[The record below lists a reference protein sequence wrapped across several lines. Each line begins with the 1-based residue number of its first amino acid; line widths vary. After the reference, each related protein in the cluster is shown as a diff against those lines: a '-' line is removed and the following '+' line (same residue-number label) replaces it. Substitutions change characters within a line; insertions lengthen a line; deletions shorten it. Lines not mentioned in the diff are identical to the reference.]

1 MATLQKI
8 RNRAGILI
16 SIFVGF
22 ALLAFILGDA
32 LSSGPSAFSK
42 KRLEV
47 AEINGESIDYRDYT
61 GKIEELSNWY
71 RANYQMNSLDQQTM
85 ESIKDEIWRTTVR
98 DIVMGESYDDLGIYI
113 SVEELKTMLTGDSIS
128 TGGTSMVMDEPHPIV
143 RRMFTNPETGEFN
156 RFQMMNYFNALSDPV
171 YADMRKQWIY
181 LEDQIVK
188 ERLSQKYFGLVR
200 KGLSPNSLDAKNF
213 SFESESS
220 ITFDFAYLGY
230 NSIEDS
236 EIEVSESEI
245 EKYYNEHKNEFRQ
258 EEGRSIEYIVFPI
271 EASDE
276 DDRNA
281 KLYVEQKRDAFARAD
296 NPINFVNSNSDLP
309 YADVYYAKNDL
320 PEAYQDSIFNAQP
333 GYIAGPYFENNSY
346 KLTRLIGFKAVPDSV
361 RARHILI
368 SLSVQRDDAR
378 AKTIADSLKNQI
390 QNGASFTALAA
401 EFSADQSNSA
411 IGGDLGWFSANQM
424 VKAFNDYCFEN
435 NKGDLGVVK
444 TNFGYHIIRIDD
456 QSPKVKKAQLAILES
471 QVTASDETRNNIY
484 SEAVQF
490 NSNARTID
498 GFRKLYAEKNLS
510 PRFATDFAKD
520 EKSLPGMENSREII
534 RWAYENDEGTIS
546 KEIFDLDEKYIVVAL
561 TDVKKEGIAP
571 LEDKT
576 PEIEIELRKNKKL
589 EILAGQVSG
598 KLSSVSD
605 IDGAASVLDTEVRT
619 AEKVRFSNPYIN
631 MVGLEPAVVAKAF
644 ETELNVL
651 SEPIIGENG
660 VFVIQL
666 SEKNVPEEFD
676 IASAKFRM
684 KYLYESRVNFQ
695 GYEALMKKANIKD
708 NRIKFF

>member
-61 GKIEELSNWY
+61 AKIEELSDWY
-71 RANYQMNSLDQQTM
+71 RANYQMNSLDQETM

-98 DIVMGESYDDLGIYI
+98 DIIMGEAYEDLGVYI

-188 ERLSQKYFGLVR
+188 ERLSQKYFGMVR

-220 ITFDFAYLGY
+220 ISFDFAYLGF
-230 NSIEDS
+230 NTIEDS
-236 EIEVSESEI
+236 EIEVSQSDI
-245 EKYYNEHKNEFRQ
+245 SSYYNAHKNEFRQ
-258 EEGRSIEYIVFPI
+258 EESRSVEYIIFPI
-271 EASDE
+271 EPSDE
-276 DDRNA
+276 DDSNA
-281 KLYVEQKRDAFARAD
+281 RMYVEQKKDAFARTD

-309 YADVYYAKNDL
+309 YADVYYAKEEL
-320 PEAYQDSIFNAQP
+320 PAAYQDSIFNAQP
-333 GYIAGPYFENNSY
+333 GYIAGPYYENNSY
-346 KLTRLIGFKAVPDSV
+346 KLTRLIGFEPVPDSV

-368 SLSVQRDDAR
+368 SLSVQRDDER
-378 AKTIADSLKNQI
+378 AKTIADSLKNLI
-390 QNGASFTALAA
+390 QNGASFNTLAS

-424 VKAFNDYCFEN
+424 VKPINDYCFN
-435 NKGDLGVVK
+435 GNKGDLGVVK
-444 TNFGYHIIRIDD
+444 TNFGYHVIRIED
-456 QSPKVKKAQLAILES
+456 QSEKVRKAKLAILES
-471 QVTASDETRNNIY
+471 QVTASDQTRNDIY

-490 NSNARTID
+490 NSNAGDIE
-498 GFRKLYAEKNLS
+498 GFRKLYAQKGLS

-520 EKSLPGMENSREII
+520 AKSLPGLENSREII
-534 RWAYENDEGTIS
+534 RWAFENEEGTIS

-561 TDVKKEGIAP
+561 TDVKEEGIAS

-576 PEIEIELRKNKKL
+576 PEIEIEVRKDKKL
-589 EILAGQVSG
+589 EKLAAQMTE
-598 KLSSVSD
+598 KLASVSE
-605 IDGAASVLDTEVRT
+605 IDAAAVALDTEVKT
-619 AEKVRFSNPYIN
+619 AEAVRFSNPYVN

-644 ETELNVL
+644 DNETDQL
-651 SEPIIGENG
+651 SGPIIGENG
-660 VFVIQL
+660 VFVIQIT
-666 SEKNVPEEFD
+666 EKNVPEEFD
-676 IASAKFRM
+676 ISSAKFRM

-695 GYEALMKKANIKD
+695 GYEALMEEANIKD